1 MQKQFYIFSKDGA
14 VRYIQSKKV
23 ATSCVHFR
31 RDAESKQP
39 QWFRG
44 LVVDGQDNSLDPS
57 ADYDRNQVITANA
70 SERTQ

>member
-1 MQKQFYIFSKDGA
+1 MQKQFYIFSKNGA
-14 VRYIQSKKV
+14 VRYIQSKKLRRRV
-23 ATSCVHFR
+23 SIFG